1 MNYVKTIL
9 DKIINKE
16 IKFGIIGLGYV
27 RLSLLIKLFKKKIY
41 TISFD
46 IEQNNIKKIIEGKLY
61 KRFTNTLK

>member
-61 KRFTNTLK
+61 KRFTITLK